1 MDKTVASYETEY
13 DALQELFLTNCKS
26 FYENKKDGLANF
38 AGQFYE
44 VYVAFAK
51 VKADQS
57 AKEKKKVQEEKDAQ
71 RAIEKAEK
79 MAQKALRLAEN
90 TPTKGKKEEFDKAQM
105 NTN

>member
-1 MDKTVASYETEY
+1 M
-13 DALQELFLTNCKS
+13 
-26 FYENKKDGLANF
+26 
-38 AGQFYE
+38 
-44 VYVAFAK
+44 
-51 VKADQS
+51 
-57 AKEKKKVQEEKDAQ
+57 QEEKDAQ